1 MTTVDNYRSCYT
13 FAMDFG
19 TSDFKFGPIT
29 CGETPRIVNNRGYFP
44 DKQSVIYRAFESTPD
59 VVVGDGIPLYLQS
72 SEDLSSRLVYP
83 MRNGVIDKGDQNAW
97 RVVGALLELGL
108 NSFQPVA
115 NNGFKGFYLVA
126 SLSSVS
132 PRYMYERLLEIVSQN
147 NGNGLVRSVTVIPQP
162 FAVAI
167 GHGVTT
173 CVVIESG
180 HGNSQ
185 ICPISKYP
193 VRAAQVALNRGGG
206 DANAITSE
214 ILKDGGYGDLANEEA
229 LVRKVK
235 ESIALVPA
243 DLETAIRE
251 ARKAPRKFRAKYK
264 VPGTRVEID
273 LGKDSWTRFLIGEY
287 VFNPNHEIFE
297 SYFGRGMPRPKD
309 VKMGDTMF
317 RGMLDFGD
325 AIIASVERCPV
336 ELQPLLYREILLSG
350 GNLSWAVPDRMD
362 GVAVDAPTKVRFLLR
377 DKGIRNVSIKMTK
390 SPQFSVWHG
399 SIIYG
404 FAVPDEYQWDW
415 QRLEGWMKLGDQSS
429 N

>member
-1 MTTVDNYRSCYT
+1 MADNDYRSYYT

-44 DKQSVIYRAFESTPD
+44 DKRSVMYKAFESTSDLIVGED
-59 VVVGDGIPLYLQS
+59 VPLYLQS
-72 SEDLSSRLVYP
+72 AEDLSARLVYP
-83 MRNGVIDKGDQNAW
+83 MRNGMIDKADDQAW
-97 RVVGALLELGL
+97 RVVSALTDFAL
-108 NSFQPVA
+108 NAFRAEP
-115 NNGFKGFYLVA
+115 NNGFRGYNVVA

-132 PRYMYERLLEIVSQN
+132 PRYMYERLLDIFKN
-147 NGNGLVRSVTVIPQP
+147 NNIGGMVKAITVIPQP

-185 ICPISKYP
+185 VCPISKYP
-193 VRAAQVALNRGGG
+193 VGAAQVALNRGGG

-214 ILKDGGYGDLANEEA
+214 ILKDAGYGDLANEEA

-235 ESIALVPA
+235 ENIGLVPN
-243 DLETAIRE
+243 DLESAINQ
-251 ARKAPRKFRAKYK
+251 AKKTPGKFRAKYK
-264 VPGTRVEID
+264 APGTRIEID
-273 LGKDSWTRFLIGEY
+273 LEKDSWARFLIGEY

-309 VKMGDTMF
+309 VKMGDTVF

-325 AIIASVERCPV
+325 AIVASVERCPV
-336 ELQPLLYREILLSG
+336 ELQPMLYREVLLSG
-350 GNLSWAVPDRMD
+350 GNFSWTVPERMED
-362 GVAVDAPTKVRFLLR
+362 VAVDAPTKIKLLLR
-377 DKGIRNVSIKMTK
+377 QKGIKNVSVKMTK

-399 SIIYG
+399 CIIYG
-404 FAVPDEYQWDW
+404 FAVPENYEWDW
-415 QRLEGWMKLGDQSS
+415 QRLEGWMRLSS
-429 N
+429 

>member
-1 MTTVDNYRSCYT
+1 MAADSYRSQYT

-29 CGETPRIVNNRGYFP
+29 CGDTPRIVNNRGYFP
-44 DKQSVIYRAFESTPD
+44 DKSSVVYRAFENTSDIIVGED
-59 VVVGDGIPLYLQS
+59 VPLYLQS
-72 SEDLSSRLVYP
+72 SEDLSSRLIYP
-83 MRNGVIDKGDQNAW
+83 MRNGVIDKSDQNAW
-97 RVVGALLELGL
+97 RVVHALSAFGL
-108 NSFQPVA
+108 KSFKPEP
-115 NNGFKGFYLVA
+115 NNGFEGYYVVA

-132 PRYMYERLLEIVSQN
+132 PRYMYEQLLEIFRDAN
-147 NGNGLVRSVTVIPQP
+147 TNGSIRAVTVIPQP

-185 ICPISKYP
+185 VCPISKYP
-193 VRAAQVALNRGGG
+193 VRSAQVALNRGGG

-214 ILKDGGYGDLANEEA
+214 ILKDAGYADLANEEA
-229 LVRKVK
+229 LVRRVK
-235 ESIALVPA
+235 ESIGLVPA
-243 DLETAIRE
+243 DLDQSIQE
-251 ARKAPRKFRAKYK
+251 AKRTPRKFRARYK

-273 LGKDSWTRFLIGEY
+273 LEKDSWARFLIGEY

-309 VKMGDTMF
+309 VKMGDTVF

-325 AIIASVERCPV
+325 AIVASVERCPV
-336 ELQPLLYREILLSG
+336 ELQPMLYREILLSG
-350 GNLSWAVPDRMD
+350 GNFSWIAPERLE
-362 GVAVDAPTKVRFLLR
+362 GFAVDSPTKIKLLLR
-377 DKGIRNVSIKMTK
+377 DKGIRSVSVKMTK

-399 SIIYG
+399 CIIYG
-404 FAVPDEYQWDW
+404 FAVPEEYAWDW
-415 QRLEGWMKLGDQSS
+415 QRLEGWMTLSG
-429 N
+429 

>member
-1 MTTVDNYRSCYT
+1 MALDNYRSHYT

-29 CGETPRIVNNRGYFP
+29 CGENPRIVNNRGYFP
-44 DKQSVIYRAFESTPD
+44 DKKSVMYRAFETTSD
-59 VVVGDGIPLYLQS
+59 IIVGEEVPLYLQS
-72 SEDLSSRLVYP
+72 ADDLSSRLVYP
-83 MRNGVIDKGDQNAW
+83 MRNGMIDKGDDNAW
-97 RVVGALLELGL
+97 RVVSALSRYGL
-108 NSFQPVA
+108 DAFKERPNDGFQ
-115 NNGFKGFYLVA
+115 GFYVVA

-132 PRYMYERLLEIVSQN
+132 PRYMYEHLMDIFKNLNDGTIKA
-147 NGNGLVRSVTVIPQP
+147 VTIIPQP

-193 VRAAQVALNRGGG
+193 IRSAQVALNRGGG

-214 ILKDGGYGDLANEEA
+214 ILKDAGYGDLTGEET
-229 LVRKVK
+229 LIRKVK
-235 ESIALVPA
+235 ENIGLVPA
-243 DLETAIRE
+243 DLDSAIAE
-251 ARKAPRKFRAKYK
+251 AKKLPRRFRAKYK

-273 LGKDSWTRFLIGEY
+273 LEKDSWARFLIGEY

-309 VKMGDTMF
+309 VKMGETTF

-325 AIIASVERCPV
+325 AIVASVERCPV
-336 ELQPLLYREILLSG
+336 ELQPMLYREILLSG
-350 GNLSWAVPDRMD
+350 GNFSWKVPERMEEI
-362 GVAVDAPTKVRFLLR
+362 AVDAPTKVKLLLR
-377 DKGIRNVSIKMTK
+377 DKGIKNISVKMTQA
-390 SPQFSVWHG
+390 PQFSVWHG
-399 SIIYG
+399 CIIYG
-404 FAVPDEYQWDW
+404 FAVPENYEWDW
-415 QRLEGWMKLGDQSS
+415 QRLEGWMKL

>member
-1 MTTVDNYRSCYT
+1 MALDNYRSHYT

-29 CGETPRIVNNRGYFP
+29 CGENPRIVNNRGYFP
-44 DKQSVIYRAFESTPD
+44 DKKSVMYRAFETTSD
-59 VVVGDGIPLYLQS
+59 IIVGEEVPLYLQS
-72 SEDLSSRLVYP
+72 IDDLSSRLVYP
-83 MRNGVIDKGDQNAW
+83 MRNGVIDKGDDNAW
-97 RVVGALLELGL
+97 RVVSALSRYGL
-108 NSFQPVA
+108 DAFKERPNDGFQ
-115 NNGFKGFYLVA
+115 GFYVVA

-132 PRYMYERLLEIVSQN
+132 PRYMYEHLMDIFKNLNDGTIKA
-147 NGNGLVRSVTVIPQP
+147 VTIIPQP

-193 VRAAQVALNRGGG
+193 IRSAQVALNRGGG

-214 ILKDGGYGDLANEEA
+214 ILKDAGYGDLTGEET
-229 LVRKVK
+229 LIRKVK
-235 ESIALVPA
+235 ENIGLVPV
-243 DLETAIRE
+243 DLDSAIAE
-251 ARKAPRKFRAKYK
+251 AKKLPRRFRAKYK

-273 LGKDSWTRFLIGEY
+273 LEKDSWARFLIGEY

-309 VKMGDTMF
+309 VKMGETTF

-325 AIIASVERCPV
+325 AIVASVERCPV
-336 ELQPLLYREILLSG
+336 ELQPMLYREILLSG
-350 GNLSWAVPDRMD
+350 GNFSWKVPERMEEI
-362 GVAVDAPTKVRFLLR
+362 AVDAPTKVKLLLR
-377 DKGIRNVSIKMTK
+377 DKGIKNVSVKMTQA
-390 SPQFSVWHG
+390 PQFSVWHG
-399 SIIYG
+399 CIIYG
-404 FAVPDEYQWDW
+404 FAVPENYEWDW
-415 QRLEGWMKLGDQSS
+415 QRLEGWMKLS
-429 N
+429 

>member
-1 MTTVDNYRSCYT
+1 MALDNYRSHYT

-29 CGETPRIVNNRGYFP
+29 CGENPRIVNNRGYFP
-44 DKQSVIYRAFESTPD
+44 DKKSVMYRAFETTSD
-59 VVVGDGIPLYLQS
+59 IIVGEEVPLYLQS
-72 SEDLSSRLVYP
+72 TDDLSSRLVYP
-83 MRNGVIDKGDQNAW
+83 MRNGMIDKGDDNAW
-97 RVVGALLELGL
+97 RVVSALSRYGL
-108 NSFQPVA
+108 DAFKERPNDGFQ
-115 NNGFKGFYLVA
+115 GFYVVA

-132 PRYMYERLLEIVSQN
+132 PRYMYEHLMDIFKNLNDGTIKA
-147 NGNGLVRSVTVIPQP
+147 VTIIPQP

-193 VRAAQVALNRGGG
+193 IRSAQVALNRGGG

-214 ILKDGGYGDLANEEA
+214 ILKDAGYGDLTGEET
-229 LVRKVK
+229 LIRKVK
-235 ESIALVPA
+235 ENIGLVPA
-243 DLETAIRE
+243 DLDSAIAE
-251 ARKAPRKFRAKYK
+251 AKKLPRRFRAKYK

-273 LGKDSWTRFLIGEY
+273 LEKDSWARFLIGEY

-309 VKMGDTMF
+309 VKMGETTF

-325 AIIASVERCPV
+325 AIVASVERCPV
-336 ELQPLLYREILLSG
+336 ELQPMLYREILLSG
-350 GNLSWAVPDRMD
+350 GNFSWKVPERMEEI
-362 GVAVDAPTKVRFLLR
+362 AVDAPTKVKLLLR
-377 DKGIRNVSIKMTK
+377 DKGIKNVSVKMTQA
-390 SPQFSVWHG
+390 PQFSVWHG
-399 SIIYG
+399 CIIYG
-404 FAVPDEYQWDW
+404 FAVPENYEWDW
-415 QRLEGWMKLGDQSS
+415 QRLEGWMKLS
-429 N
+429 

>member
-1 MTTVDNYRSCYT
+1 MENYRSQYT

-29 CGETPRIVNNRGYFP
+29 CGDTPRMVNSRGYFP
-44 DKQSVIYRAFESTPD
+44 DKDSVIYRAFESTPD
-59 VVVGDGIPLYLQS
+59 VVVGDEIPLYLQS
-72 SEDLSSRLVYP
+72 SEDLSTRLVYP
-83 MRNGVIDKGDQNAW
+83 MRNGVIDKGDENAW
-97 RVVGALLELGL
+97 RVVSALSEFGL
-108 NSFQPVA
+108 NSFKPEL
-115 NNGFKGFYLVA
+115 NNGFEGFYLVA

-132 PRYMYERLLEIVSQN
+132 PRYMYEQLLEIIRQN
-147 NGNGLVRSVTVIPQP
+147 NDSGFVRSVTVIPQP

-193 VRAAQVALNRGGG
+193 IRTAQVALNRGGG

-214 ILKDGGYGDLANEEA
+214 ILKDAGYADLAKEEA

-235 ESIALVPA
+235 ENIALVPS
-243 DLETAIRE
+243 DLETAIQE

-273 LGKDSWTRFLIGEY
+273 LGKDSWARFLIGEY

-297 SYFGRGMPRPKD
+297 SYFNRGMPRPRD

-350 GNLSWAVPDRMD
+350 GNFSWNVPERLE
-362 GVAVDAPTKVRFLLR
+362 GVAVDAPTRIRLLLR
-377 DKGIRNVSIKMTK
+377 DKGIRNVSIKMTQ

-399 SIIYG
+399 CIIYG
-404 FAVPDEYQWDW
+404 FAVPDEYEWDW
-415 QRLEGWMKLGDQSS
+415 QRLEGWMKLDDQSS

>member
-1 MTTVDNYRSCYT
+1 
-13 FAMDFG
+13 MDFG

-29 CGETPRIVNNRGYFP
+29 LGEQPRIVNNRGYFP
-44 DKQSVIYRAFESTPD
+44 DKNSVMYNAFEATSD
-59 VVVGDGIPLYLQS
+59 VIVGEDVPLYLQS
-72 SEDLSSRLVYP
+72 AEDLSSRLIYP
-83 MRNGVIDKGDQNAW
+83 MRNGVIDRNDEQAW
-97 RVVGALLELGL
+97 RVVGGL
-108 NSFQPVA
+108 TSYGLHAFTPQS
-115 NNGFKGFYLVA
+115 NNGFQGYYVVA

-132 PRYMYERLLEIVSQN
+132 PRYMYEKLMNLFQDTCQ
-147 NGNGLVRSVTVIPQP
+147 GMVRAVTVIPQP

-185 ICPISKYP
+185 VCPISKYP
-193 VRAAQVALNRGGG
+193 IRAAQVALNRGGG

-214 ILKDGGYGDLANEEA
+214 ILKDSGYGDLASEEA

-235 ESIALVPA
+235 ENIGLVPHSL
-243 DLETAIRE
+243 DRAIE
-251 ARKAPRKFRAKYK
+251 AAKRSPAKVRAKYK

-273 LGKDSWTRFLIGEY
+273 LEKDSWSRFLIGEY

-297 SYFGRGMPRPKD
+297 SYFNRGMPKPKD
-309 VKMGDTMF
+309 VKMGDTVF
-317 RGMLDFGD
+317 RGMLDFGE

-336 ELQPLLYREILLSG
+336 ELQPMLYREILLSG
-350 GNLSWAVPDRMD
+350 GNFSWTVPPKLQDI
-362 GVAVDAPTKVRFLLR
+362 AVDAPSKVKVLLR
-377 DKGIRNVSIKMTK
+377 NRGIKNVSVKMTD

-399 SIIYG
+399 CIIYG
-404 FAVPDEYQWDW
+404 FAVPENYEWDW
-415 QRLEGWMKLGDQSS
+415 QRLEGWMKVP